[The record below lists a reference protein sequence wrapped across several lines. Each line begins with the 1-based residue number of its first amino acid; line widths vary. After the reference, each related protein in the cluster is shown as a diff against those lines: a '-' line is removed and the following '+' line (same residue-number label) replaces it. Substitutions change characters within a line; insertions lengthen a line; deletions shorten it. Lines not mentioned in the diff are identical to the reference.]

1 MYTRPDTILVPL
13 DASKLATAA
22 VDYAV
27 MLAAATGATLI
38 LYTAIG
44 GDEEDALADFARYEG
59 IAVDEAADAHLER
72 VASGIPDDITVARR
86 HGHSRKPAAAI
97 VDFAADNG
105 VSLIVMAS
113 HGRSGVARWRLG
125 SVAAK
130 VLATSPIP
138 VTVVPVRS

>member
-1 MYTRPDTILVPL
+1 MHARPETILVPL

-27 MLAAATGATLI
+27 MLAAATGASLI
-38 LYTAIG
+38 LYTAVG
-44 GDEEDALADFARYEG
+44 GDEEKALEEFARYEG
-59 IAVDEAADAHLER
+59 IAVDEAAEAHLRR
-72 VASGIPDDITVARR
+72 VAAGIPDDITVTHR
-86 HGHSRKPAAAI
+86 HGHNHRPAAAV
-97 VDFAADNG
+97 VDFAVDNG

-113 HGRSGVARWRLG
+113 HGQSGVARWRLG
-125 SVAAK
+125 SVTSR